1 MRRMHPASVLT
12 KLCDLQDV
20 LEKFEFFPIKCRV
33 QRTVEISQIQ
43 KMQGNP
49 CRFKTQVYT
58 FKSPQEHRINS
69 LLADPLKIRMHILGE
84 FLVSESIL
92 TQIFSKDTSIDHVS
106 SSEKPFLSL

>member
-69 LLADPLKIRMHILGE
+69 LLADHLKIRMH
-84 FLVSESIL
+84 VSEFML
-92 TQIFSKDTSIDHVS
+92 
-106 SSEKPFLSL
+106 